1 MTVDAVRWY
10 FWPCRFC
17 EERGAAVDSYSEYKR
32 PHAQRAPALSHSC
45 RSDCAV
51 DNYTTA
57 AGKRP
62 PVRPKSGD
70 VAPDG
75 ARSSRGHGGF
85 FGWGWLSAPHLP
97 SRARKLCPAPA
108 PSEGGAAD
116 RSEEL
121 PWRCFAAT
129 AASHFGREDGRQG
142 TLVWARLSGHA
153 CLGTLRADS
162 AACVPTGRRYTGA
175 RRPSGAQRP
184 RTAPSCA
191 RPLFRTN

>member
-1 MTVDAVRWY
+1 M
-10 FWPCRFC
+10 
-17 EERGAAVDSYSEYKR
+17 
-32 PHAQRAPALSHSC
+32 
-45 RSDCAV
+45 
-51 DNYTTA
+51 
-57 AGKRP
+57 P
-62 PVRPKSGD
+62 PKHGD

-75 ARSSRGHGGF
+75 ARRSQGWGGCCS
-85 FGWGWLSAPHLP
+85 WGWLSAPHLP

-121 PWRCFAAT
+121 PWRCFAA

-175 RRPSGAQRP
+175 RRPYATSQFPASCQDRSSAYECETNVKTKEESNLLQGVLCVQSTRSVAFWHGPCVVWAFIVQVACLE
-184 RTAPSCA
+184 APGKTKH
-191 RPLFRTN
+191 P